1 MATTRPFPD
10 RSDETSSAQGAASA
24 IHLLNTSTLPM
35 LVQEEIERLI
45 MTGELAPGMRL
56 NETDLAERFGTS
68 RGPVREALRALE
80 EVGLVRNEKNRGGF
94 VREISVEEADEIY
107 ELREALEDIIG
118 QRVARRADDALIAR
132 LGGLVD
138 QMAAVASSGQAK
150 EYAALNLKFHALLLD
165 AAGSGKLTET
175 YRRLVKE
182 LHLFRMRALTAGGG
196 LNVSAPEHRAIV
208 EAIASRDPAR
218 AGRAL
223 RQHVADSRARM
234 LRAVRADAPT

>member
-1 MATTRPFPD
+1 MATTRPLPERTD
-10 RSDETSSAQGAASA
+10 ATSSTKGAASA

-45 MTGELAPGMRL
+45 MIGELAPGMRL

-68 RGPVREALRALE
+68 RGPVREALRGLE
-80 EVGLVRNEKNRGGF
+80 EVGLVRNEKNRGAF
-94 VREISVEEADEIY
+94 VREISVEEADEFY

-118 QRVARRADDALIAR
+118 QRVARRADDALIER
-132 LGGLVD
+132 LASLVD
-138 QMAAVASSGQAK
+138 QMAVVATTGQAA
-150 EYAALNLKFHALLLD
+150 EYAALNLRFHALLLD

-182 LHLFRMRALTAGGG
+182 LHLFRMRALTEGGG

-208 EAIASRDPAR
+208 EAIASRDPLR

-234 LRAVRADAPT
+234 LRAVRADASA

>member
-1 MATTRPFPD
+1 MATSSPFPD
-10 RSDETSSAQGAASA
+10 RTDDASPLGAASA
-24 IHLLNTSTLPM
+24 IRLLNTSTLPM

-45 MTGELAPGMRL
+45 MTGELAPGSRL

-118 QRVARRADDALIAR
+118 QRVAQRVDAALLAR

-138 QMAAVASSGQAK
+138 RMVEVAAAGQA
-150 EYAALNLKFHALLLD
+150 EAYAALNLEFHELLLD
-165 AAGSGKLTET
+165 AAASRKLAET

-182 LHLFRMRALTAGGG
+182 LHLFRMRALTDGGG
-196 LNVSAPEHRAIV
+196 LNVSPPEHRAIV

-218 AGRAL
+218 AGLAL
-223 RQHVADSRARM
+223 RRHVADSRARM
-234 LRAVRADAPT
+234 LRAVRAAAPS

>member
-1 MATTRPFPD
+1 MVKTNAPD
-10 RSDETSSAQGAASA
+10 RTDGPPAFGGAVA
-24 IHLLNTSTLPM
+24 IRLLNTSSLPM

-45 MTGELAPGMRL
+45 MTGELPPGSRL

-80 EVGLVRNEKNRGGF
+80 EVGLVRNEKNRGGY

-118 QRVARRADDALIAR
+118 QRVARRADAALLAR

-138 QMAAVASSGQAK
+138 QMAELASAGQAK
-150 EYAALNLKFHALLLD
+150 EYAALNLQFHSVLLD
-165 AAGSGKLTET
+165 AAASNKLSET

-182 LHLFRMRALTAGGG
+182 LHLFRMRALTDGGG
-196 LNVSAPEHRAIV
+196 LNVSAPEHRVIV
-208 EAIASRDPAR
+208 EAIASRDPVR
-218 AGRAL
+218 AGQAL
-223 RQHVADSRARM
+223 RRHVAESRARM
-234 LRAVRADAPT
+234 LRAVQAAAPA